1 MSEDLVSP
9 GQLEAVGERALRF
22 QRYIF
27 RRAYGAYYAIWAFAI
42 LVFQLLPYVIFS
54 FFGSTI
60 ATYLIIGIASASIG
74 ILATIVSV
82 RNFGEAARTV
92 ALRNVLYPTESIKS
106 RYGLFILWWA
116 VFIGI
121 FAIGFVLSVLTFFSF
136 LNGFLLLLDIFIFT
150 QLRNTFPHDIPFEGK
165 AAVVAFGGSA
175 LSSLVISFLN
185 VSPLLTNLSWI
196 VTVGVWLF
204 SSAYALKHAPKELVA
219 SSH

>member
-1 MSEDLVSP
+1 
-9 GQLEAVGERALRF
+9 
-22 QRYIF
+22 
-27 RRAYGAYYAIWAFAI
+27 
-42 LVFQLLPYVIFS
+42 
-54 FFGSTI
+54 
-60 ATYLIIGIASASIG
+60 
-74 ILATIVSV
+74 
-82 RNFGEAARTV
+82 
-92 ALRNVLYPTESIKS
+92 LRNVLYPTESIKS